1 MRWRTTISGDIHSR
15 PHMHS
20 PPWLTTAWH
29 WFAGSSPDLRR
40 HVLFCLGSLQLYLVS
55 LGVLWHGVYLGLMPR
70 EVAQQISIPIVCT
83 WGTAFL
89 LIRSGWSR
97 RCADPVLTLP
107 HAMASTLV
115 TVLAYLLIG
124 EYRGDVLV
132 LLAQTIAVTMFRIS
146 PKQSLFLG
154 CWAVGCLSVAQLG
167 LALGL
172 FGQVDPVLIG
182 AHFVVSTSSLLAL
195 ALVAKWVS
203 DIRLKITRQARK
215 LEETLAQ
222 VQSMA
227 TTDMLTGL
235 LNRRQMEEVLEARR
249 KGRGRHIDVSMTH
262 GLHAH
267 LVMPKATGSLM
278 APLLG
283 RQPGPGEDLLNGAL
297 PCYNLYPCLDGRTL
311 AVGALEHK
319 FWTLTCGVFER
330 PDWLAQHWQR
340 GQMPNSPEC
349 KALRSAVAALV
360 ASQPLA
366 HWLEKFHDVDACVTP
381 VLTVQEAQ
389 AHELFHGTVPQAW
402 SNVN

>member
-1 MRWRTTISGDIHSR
+1 MWRRTTISGDIHSR

-83 WGTAFL
+83 WGAAFL

-235 LNRRQMEEVLEARR
+235 LNRRQMEEVLEAEMGQAQRQ
-249 KGRGRHIDVSMTH
+249 GH
-262 GLHAH
+262 GLCVAMIDLDHFKRVNDVHGHRMGDEVLRRFAE
-267 LVMPKATGSLM
+267 
-278 APLLG
+278 LLKREG
-283 RQPGPGEDLLNGAL
+283 RQVDRCGRWGGEEFLLLMPHANLPQARLALERIRKRLSDLPMREHDTLRVTLSAGVAQWVPGESV
-297 PCYNLYPCLDGRTL
+297 DG
-311 AVGALEHK
+311 
-319 FWTLTCGVFER
+319 
-330 PDWLAQHWQR
+330 
-340 GQMPNSPEC
+340 
-349 KALRSAVAALV
+349 
-360 ASQPLA
+360 
-366 HWLEKFHDVDACVTP
+366 WLERADHAMYEAKHSGRNR
-381 VLTVQEAQ
+381 VLTASSESGFA
-389 AHELFHGTVPQAW
+389 ATELSHG
-402 SNVN
+402 